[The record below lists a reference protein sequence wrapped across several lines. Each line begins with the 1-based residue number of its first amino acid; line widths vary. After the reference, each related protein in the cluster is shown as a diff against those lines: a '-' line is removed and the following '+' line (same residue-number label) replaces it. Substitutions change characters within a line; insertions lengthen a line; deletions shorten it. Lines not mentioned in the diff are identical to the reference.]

1 MPTKA
6 QLAKTLKGLDEMV
19 IDHQNEIITQLEEE
33 LYKEQIKNKKL
44 LRNLKQLDE
53 CILLAHRGKV
63 KQRYEEMEK
72 PWIEEMRELPVE

>member
-19 IDHQNEIITQLEEE
+19 IDRQNEIITQLEEE

-53 CILLAHRGKV
+53 CILLSHRGKV